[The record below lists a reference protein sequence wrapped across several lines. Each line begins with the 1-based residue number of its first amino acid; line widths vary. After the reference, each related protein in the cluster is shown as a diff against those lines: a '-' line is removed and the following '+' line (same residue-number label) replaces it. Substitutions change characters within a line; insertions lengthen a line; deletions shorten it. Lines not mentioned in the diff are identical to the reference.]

1 MGRYTLN
8 NKNEMNE
15 QQVQALIDAAM
26 SKHNRN
32 ATLISMALGI
42 VLLALFMEGLF
53 RVLGVIP
60 PFLGIDISI
69 IPRI

>member
-1 MGRYTLN
+1 
-8 NKNEMNE
+8 MNE

-69 IPRI
+69 LPRI

>member
-1 MGRYTLN
+1 
-8 NKNEMNE
+8 MNE
-15 QQVQALIDAAM
+15 QQVQELIDAAM

-42 VLLALFMEGLF
+42 ILLALFMEGLF

-69 IPRI
+69 VPRI